1 MRRGYEKILI
11 VDDEE
16 RIRNIYTRLFAE
28 RGFIVRQA
36 SDAVTA
42 TNILIRENIGIVLL
56 DIKMPE
62 INGKTMFE
70 VIEEYDPS
78 IKIII
83 SSVYPIDRQRK
94 MIPKAADYFDKSQ
107 GLTILLNK
115 IETLSAVG
123 VKSRVG

>member
-1 MRRGYEKILI
+1 MRKRYERILI

-16 RIRNIYTRLFAE
+16 RIRNIYTRLFVE

-36 SDAVTA
+36 SDAVKA
-42 TNILIRENIGIVLL
+42 TNILIRDNIGIVLL

-70 VIEEYDPS
+70 VIEEYDPD
-78 IKIII
+78 IKVII
-83 SSVYPIDRQRK
+83 SSVYSIDKQKR

-115 IETLSAVG
+115 IETLSAAEI
-123 VKSRVG
+123 K